1 MATNSINII
10 EMKGIVK
17 TFPGVKALNNVGLCL
32 KKGEIIALVGE
43 NGAGKSTLIKI
54 LSGAYTPDE
63 GEIYFNGELVTI
75 KNPLFAINLGIST
88 IYQETALVQ
97 ELSIAENIFLGR
109 QPRGSAG
116 IDWKKMNDDA
126 RKILEKFS
134 LDLDPKTII
143 SDLSAGKQ
151 QFIEIAK
158 ALSINAQVIV
168 LDEPTSSMV
177 EEDAKTL
184 FSVLKKIKAQGT
196 SAIYISHKLDE
207 VFQIADRAIVL
218 RDGNLVYEND
228 DIKNIDEDT
237 LIDHMFGREV
247 GNIFADE
254 SYEHKENVVFE
265 VKEFSRKEK
274 YRNISFDLR
283 EGEILC
289 FFGLVGAGRTEIVR
303 GIYGLDRIDTGTVHL
318 NGKKIEI
325 KTPKDSVKNGI
336 AFVSEDRRLESIIQE
351 FSVVKNTTILIINK
365 LISKIGLIDLEK
377 EKKLTKKYIE
387 SLSIRT
393 SSLDQLVRNLSG
405 GNQQKVALAKC
416 LASEPKILILD
427 EPTKGIDVHAK
438 KEIHALIKKLARNG
452 MSIILISSELPEI
465 MGMSHRTIVI
475 REGEMTG
482 NFDGDEL
489 TEANIMRSTMKAD

>member
-63 GEIYFNGELVTI
+63 GEIYFNGKLVTI

-126 RKILEKFS
+126 RKILEKLS
-134 LDLDPKTII
+134 LDLDTKTII

-158 ALSINAQVIV
+158 ALSIDAQVIV

-184 FSVLKKIKAQGT
+184 FSVLNKIKAQGT

-218 RDGNLVYEND
+218 RDGNLVHEND

-254 SYEHKENVVFE
+254 NYEHKENIVLE
-265 VKEFSRKEK
+265 VKELSRKEK
-274 YRNISFDLR
+274 YRNISFNLR
-283 EGEILC
+283 EGEILG

-303 GIYGLDRIDTGTVHL
+303 GIYGLDRTDTGTVL
-318 NGKKIEI
+318 INGKKIEI

-365 LISKIGLIDLEK
+365 LISKIGLINFEK
-377 EKKLTKKYIE
+377 EKKLTKKYID
-387 SLSIRT
+387 SLSVKT

-438 KEIHALIKKLARNG
+438 KEIHSLIKKLARDG
-452 MSIILISSELPEI
+452 MSIILVSSELPEI
-465 MGMSHRTIVI
+465 MGMSHRAIVI
-475 REGEMTG
+475 REGEMNG
-482 NFDGDEL
+482 NYDGAEL
-489 TEANIMRSTMKAD
+489 TEANIMRSTMKAE